1 METDVCSIKKLIL
14 NNDEE
19 ILINK
24 NDIVVFVGPNNS
36 GKSQSLRDIF
46 NICQENRFNRIVIKD
61 ALLDV
66 DINKVQSVVSKVAF
80 KDIYG
85 SYHYLGDNI
94 NFDISNTRLGGTS
107 KVFISYLKTDERLSY
122 CKQQPNLDVGKKPS
136 HPMQLMIDDEEYKNK
151 LSSLFCGAF
160 QQRLYLSKRATISI
174 KIGEIDDRVVSG
186 ASRLAIADAVQAE
199 IDNLPD
205 IQNQGDGMRS
215 FVSILLSLGMDY
227 KKIHLMD
234 EPESFLHQV
243 QARILGRMIADQL
256 KEDQQAF
263 ISTHSSDFIKGLL
276 EKAEK
281 RVKIIRITRSG
292 NTNFYNILDN
302 NQIQEICND
311 EMLKHTNLL
320 EGLFSEKVV
329 VCESDVDCLLYSS
342 LEEYLQNQKGRYS
355 ENLYLYTGGKS
366 SFKKTLSALKG
377 LGIHSSAVLDLDA
390 LNDEAL
396 IKSNY
401 EICGGDWQNDIKP
414 HYDSFIKWIS
424 NAGSI
429 VTKSSAL
436 STITDVISRCANE
449 NLTPSDIRKIKSCVK
464 SNDAWDKIKE
474 KGKNFITD
482 SKVLKEF
489 NAVLAKLCE
498 KGIFLVPN
506 GELESFIP
514 DCDGHSHAWLQKVF
528 KNHPTF
534 DDPAY
539 AELITFIKSFM

>member
-342 LEEYLQNQKGRYS
+342 LEE
-355 ENLYLYTGGKS
+355 
-366 SFKKTLSALKG
+366 
-377 LGIHSSAVLDLDA
+377 
-390 LNDEAL
+390 
-396 IKSNY
+396 
-401 EICGGDWQNDIKP
+401 
-414 HYDSFIKWIS
+414 
-424 NAGSI
+424 
-429 VTKSSAL
+429 
-436 STITDVISRCANE
+436 
-449 NLTPSDIRKIKSCVK
+449 
-464 SNDAWDKIKE
+464 
-474 KGKNFITD
+474 
-482 SKVLKEF
+482 
-489 NAVLAKLCE
+489 
-498 KGIFLVPN
+498 
-506 GELESFIP
+506 
-514 DCDGHSHAWLQKVF
+514 
-528 KNHPTF
+528 
-534 DDPAY
+534 
-539 AELITFIKSFM
+539 